1 MFFTD
6 AHAELGARL
15 VRARDAIDAA
25 ERGDDQA
32 TRDRG
37 AVLALANA
45 DLFELVA
52 PASGKVDAR
61 APCLARELLGYVSPR
76 GDSIFAGQVLGVDAL
91 PLAGTSEHGAA
102 GNTDAR
108 VSG

>member
-25 ERGDDQA
+25 ERGDDEA
-32 TRDRG
+32 ARDRG
-37 AVLALANA
+37 AVLALAKA

-61 APCLARELLGYVSPR
+61 ALCLARELLGYVSPR
-76 GDSIFAGQVLGVDAL
+76 ADSIFAVQGLGVHAL
-91 PLAGTSEHGAA
+91 LLARTPEQPAEVK
-102 GNTDAR
+102 TYAR
-108 VSG
+108 GS